1 MATTETHGSPEDP
14 HGPPEGRRP
23 PGRVAR
29 TVALFLILAGFW
41 LLLSGRLGVQY
52 FIFLFLSVALVLWLN
67 PERPFRKPDP
77 TRGTGLLARTR
88 AGGALAK
95 FLVWLVW
102 NVIKA
107 NLEVAYMILH
117 PRLPIRP
124 GLFRF
129 RTTLQDDVARVLVAN
144 SITLTPGTVTI
155 DLKDDEYLVHAI
167 HPRSAGALAEAD
179 MQNMVARVFGEAPDP
194 PPRILWGSPRQEQ
207 PE

>member
-1 MATTETHGSPEDP
+1 MATTETHGSPADP
-14 HGPPEGRRP
+14 PGPPKGRRP

-41 LLLSGRLGVQY
+41 LLLSGRLGLQY
-52 FIFLFLSVALVLWLN
+52 FVFLILSVTLVLWLN
-67 PERPFRKPDP
+67 PERPFRKADP
-77 TRGTGLLARTR
+77 SRGTGVWARLR
-88 AGGALAK
+88 AGGALAYY
-95 FLVWLVW
+95 LVWLVW

-107 NLEVAYMILH
+107 NVEVAYMILH

-155 DLKDDEYLVHAI
+155 DLKDDEYLVHGI
-167 HPRSAGALAEAD
+167 HPRSAGALAEAN
-179 MQNMVARVFGEAPDP
+179 MQNLVARVFGEAPDP